1 MRKIIRPQLERFQF
15 GRFEITTFM
24 DGAHIRNQINP
35 PFVMDKT
42 PEEIARIAAVN
53 NIFDYQFENTYSP
66 TLLNLDG
73 KLVLIDT
80 GFGQLL
86 NDGTAGYLLQLLID
100 SGYRAED
107 IDYVVFTHCHPDHI
121 GGFITDG
128 SLTFPNAK
136 YCIGRVEFD
145 AWLSGNLIPPS
156 RKQNREL
163 FIKLIKPY
171 AEKFVFLE
179 DGQQLISGLYAE
191 AAYGHSLGHMMYR
204 LVEGD
209 KQILIWGDVAN
220 HYVFSVQHPES
231 PVAFDDDPEQ
241 AIATRKRV
249 LDMAT
254 ADKLMVIGHHMPFP
268 PIGYVER
275 INDTFRWVPA
285 FYQKWL

>member
-24 DGAHIRNQINP
+24 DGAHIRNEINP

-156 RKQNREL
+156 RSIMSVFGFFIGLLSAIMGIGGGALSTIYLSLYNVSIHRAVSTSAAVGAIISVPGTVGYIVAGLWVDGLPPGNLGFVSILTFIIFIPTSLVTTKFGVKLAHKLSKRSLEML
-163 FIKLIKPY
+163 FGS
-171 AEKFVFLE
+171 FL
-179 DGQQLISGLYAE
+179 LCVSFRFFNA
-191 AAYGHSLGHMMYR
+191 
-204 LVEGD
+204 
-209 KQILIWGDVAN
+209 IL
-220 HYVFSVQHPES
+220 
-231 PVAFDDDPEQ
+231 
-241 AIATRKRV
+241 
-249 LDMAT
+249 L
-254 ADKLMVIGHHMPFP
+254 
-268 PIGYVER
+268 
-275 INDTFRWVPA
+275 
-285 FYQKWL
+285 

>member
-1 MRKIIRPQLERFQF
+1 M
-15 GRFEITTFM
+15 
-24 DGAHIRNQINP
+24 
-35 PFVMDKT
+35 
-42 PEEIARIAAVN
+42 
-53 NIFDYQFENTYSP
+53 
-66 TLLNLDG
+66 
-73 KLVLIDT
+73 
-80 GFGQLL
+80 
-86 NDGTAGYLLQLLID
+86 
-100 SGYRAED
+100 
-107 IDYVVFTHCHPDHI
+107 
-121 GGFITDG
+121 
-128 SLTFPNAK
+128 
-136 YCIGRVEFD
+136 
-145 AWLSGNLIPPS
+145 
-156 RKQNREL
+156 
-163 FIKLIKPY
+163 PY
-171 AEKFVFLE
+171 AEKFAFLE

-268 PIGYVER
+268 SIGYVER